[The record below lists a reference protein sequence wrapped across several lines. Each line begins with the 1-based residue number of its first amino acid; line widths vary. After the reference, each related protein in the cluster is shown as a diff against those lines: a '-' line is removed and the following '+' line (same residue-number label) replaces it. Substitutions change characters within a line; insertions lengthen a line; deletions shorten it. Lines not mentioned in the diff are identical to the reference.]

1 MEGKDLKFE
10 KQLIFVSGVAV
21 GSLITWLA
29 IKKKYK
35 DEAQYQIE
43 SVKEA
48 YSKINKEAIER
59 AAAAKNKPD
68 ISMYTKVLEQSSTL
82 DKETEESEEEYVGDE
97 PIIEQSPQDD
107 EEYLYEIDKESFA
120 SYTND
125 NTRVSVTYYADDVFA
140 DEMYDKID
148 PREYF
153 DKRLVLLDGG
163 APVNTIEYIRRM
175 TTDELIIRD
184 GQRGLDI
191 DISVDDRTFSDYMST

>member
-1 MEGKDLKFE
+1 MKFE
-10 KQLIFVSGVAV
+10 KQLIFVSGAAV

-29 IKKKYK
+29 VKKKYK

-48 YSKINKEAIER
+48 YAKINKEAIER

-68 ISMYTKVLEQSSTL
+68 ISMYTKVLEQSSAPVE
-82 DKETEESEEEYVGDE
+82 ETEEPEEEYVGDE

-153 DKRLVLLDGG
+153 DKRLVLLEGG

-175 TTDELIIRD
+175 VTDELIIRD
-184 GQRGLDI
+184 EQRGLDI

>member
-1 MEGKDLKFE
+1 MKFE
-10 KQLIFVSGVAV
+10 KQLIFVSGAAV

-29 IKKKYK
+29 VKKKYK

-43 SVKEA
+43 SVKDA
-48 YSKINKEAIER
+48 YAKINKEAIER

-68 ISMYTKVLEQSSTL
+68 ISMYTKVLEQSSAPVE
-82 DKETEESEEEYVGDE
+82 ETEEPKEDYIGDE

-120 SYTND
+120 SYIND

-175 TTDELIIRD
+175 VTDELIIRD
-184 GQRGLDI
+184 EQRGLDI

>member
-29 IKKKYK
+29 VKKKYK

-175 TTDELIIRD
+175 VTDELIIRD
-184 GQRGLDI
+184 EQRGLDI